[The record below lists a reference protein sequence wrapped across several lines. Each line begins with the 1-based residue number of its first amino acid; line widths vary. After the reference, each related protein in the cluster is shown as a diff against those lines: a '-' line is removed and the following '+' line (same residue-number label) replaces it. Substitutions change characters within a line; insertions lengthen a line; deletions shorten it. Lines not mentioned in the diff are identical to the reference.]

1 MSARR
6 VVAVGLGPAGADLV
20 LPAARR
26 EIERI
31 PIRYARTTRH
41 PAIDDLLA
49 DGVEL
54 TGLDDHYE
62 RGADLDAVYT
72 SIADTLMSA
81 AAQHGEICYLV
92 PGSPAVAERTVA
104 LLREREVELVVVP
117 GLSFVDLAWSRLGVD
132 PMEGARVI
140 DGHAF
145 RVEAAGA
152 AGPLLV
158 AQCDS
163 RFVLS
168 DVKLSLLEVL
178 EAEHRVTVLQR
189 LGRDDERVFAVELA
203 ELDRSFEPDHLT
215 SVFVDLGGA
224 ALAGELVRLVGVVE
238 RLRGPGGCPWD
249 QKQTHHSLAR
259 HLIEEAYEVVE
270 AIEALPPEAPGG
282 EVEVAPERYAAL
294 EDELGDLLFEVVI
307 HSVLAN
313 EAGAF
318 TMADVSRTVHDKLI
332 RRHPHVFGTVDVADA
347 DEVVANWEQIKKAEK
362 GGGSLVADITAS
374 LPSLIYTHKLF
385 RKAAAVGL
393 EPGGDDAQRRL
404 VEAAE
409 ALAAGPADPEAAL
422 GEVLARAVA
431 LAASSGLDAESALRG
446 WAGRFRDRFL
456 TMERLAG
463 ERSVELATA
472 SSDLVAAL
480 WEDAGHPPDPA

>member
-1 MSARR
+1 MTPAR
-6 VVAVGLGPAGADLV
+6 VVAVGLGPAGIDLI

-31 PIRYARTTRH
+31 PHRFARTLRH
-41 PAIDDLLA
+41 PAIDELRA
-49 DGVEL
+49 EGVEL
-54 TGLDDHYE
+54 AGLDEHYE
-62 RGADLDAVYT
+62 RGPDLDAVYA
-72 SIADTLMSA
+72 SIVDTLA
-81 AAQHGEICYLV
+81 AAAGRYGEVCYLV

-104 LLREREVELVVVP
+104 QLRDRDVELVVVP
-117 GLSFVDLAWSRLGVD
+117 GLSFVDLAWARLGVD
-132 PMEGARVI
+132 PMAGARVL

-152 AGPLLV
+152 SGPLLV

-168 DVKLSLLEVL
+168 DVKLSLLEVVD
-178 EAEHRVTVLQR
+178 ADRPVTVLQR
-189 LGRDDERVFAVELA
+189 LGRADERVFDVVLS

-215 SVFVDLGGA
+215 SVFVDLGG
-224 ALAGELVRLVGVVE
+224 LDVSGEFARLVAVVE

-249 QKQTHHSLAR
+249 AKQTHHSLAR

-270 AIEALPPEAPGG
+270 AVEALPPEAPGDT
-282 EVEVAPERYAAL
+282 EVPPERYAAL

-307 HSVLAN
+307 HSVLAA

-318 TMADVSRTVHDKLI
+318 TVADVNRRVHDKLI
-332 RRHPHVFGTVDVADA
+332 RRHPHVFGTVEVTGA

-362 GGGSLVADITAS
+362 GGGSLVDEITAS
-374 LPSLIYTHKLF
+374 LPALLYAHKLF

-393 EPGGDDAQRRL
+393 EPEGAHARLRL

-409 ALAAGPADPEAAL
+409 VLVADPADPEGAL
-422 GEVLARAVA
+422 GEVLARAA
-431 LAASSGLDAESALRG
+431 ELAASSGLDAESALRG

-456 TMERLAG
+456 AMERLAA
-463 ERSVELATA
+463 ERSVDLVTA
-472 SSDLVAAL
+472 SGEVVAAL
-480 WEDAGHPPDPA
+480 WDDAGDMGSA

>member
-1 MSARR
+1 MTPAR
-6 VVAVGLGPAGADLV
+6 VVAVGLGPAGIDLI

-31 PIRYARTTRH
+31 PHRFARTLRH
-41 PAIDDLLA
+41 PAIDELRA
-49 DGVEL
+49 EGVEL

-62 RGADLDAVYT
+62 RGPDLDAVYA
-72 SIADTLMSA
+72 SIVDTLVA
-81 AAQHGEICYLV
+81 AAGRYGEVCFLV

-104 LLREREVELVVVP
+104 LLRDRDVELVVVP
-117 GLSFVDLAWSRLGVD
+117 GLSFVDLAWARLGVD
-132 PMEGARVI
+132 PMAGARVV

-145 RVEAAGA
+145 RVESAGA
-152 AGPLLV
+152 SGPLLV

-168 DVKLSLLEVL
+168 EVKLSLLEVV
-178 EAEHRVTVLQR
+178 EAERAVTVVQR
-189 LGRDDERVFAVELA
+189 LGRDDEHVFEVALA

-215 SVFVDLGGA
+215 SVFVDLGG
-224 ALAGELVRLVGVVE
+224 LEVSGEFARLVGVVE

-259 HLIEEAYEVVE
+259 HVIEEAYEVVE

-282 EVEVAPERYAAL
+282 DAEVPAERYAAL

-307 HSVLAN
+307 HSVLAA

-318 TMADVSRTVHDKLI
+318 DIAGVNRRVHDKLI
-332 RRHPHVFGTVDVADA
+332 RRHPHVFGTVEVAGA

-362 GGGSLVADITAS
+362 GGGSLVADVTAS
-374 LPSLIYTHKLF
+374 LPSLLYAHKLV

-393 EPGGDDAQRRL
+393 EPDGADARRRL

-409 ALAAGPADPEAAL
+409 ALAASPDDVEGAL
-422 GEVLARAVA
+422 GEVLARAVE
-431 LAASSGLDAESALRG
+431 LAASSGIDAESALRG
-446 WAGRFRDRFL
+446 WAGRFRGRFL
-456 TMERLAG
+456 AMERLAA
-463 ERSVELATA
+463 ERSVDLATA
-472 SSDLVAAL
+472 PRDTVIAL
-480 WEDAGHPPDPA
+480 WDAAATGGA

>member
-1 MSARR
+1 MTPKR
-6 VVAVGLGPAGADLV
+6 VVAVGLGPAGIDLI
-20 LPAARR
+20 LPVALR

-31 PIRYARTTRH
+31 PHRFARTLRH
-41 PAIDDLLA
+41 PAIEELRA
-49 DGVEL
+49 GGVEL
-54 TGLDDHYE
+54 TGLDEHYE
-62 RGADLDAVYT
+62 RGPDLDAVYT
-72 SIADTLMSA
+72 SIVDTLVDA
-81 AAQHGEICYLV
+81 TERHGEVCYLV

-104 LLREREVELVVVP
+104 LLRDREVELVVVP
-117 GLSFVDLAWSRLGVD
+117 GLSFVDLAWARLGVD
-132 PMEGARVI
+132 PMAGARVV

-152 AGPLLV
+152 SGPLLV

-168 DVKLSLLEVL
+168 DVKLSLLEVVD
-178 EAEHRVTVLQR
+178 ADQPVTVLQR
-189 LGRDDERVFAVELA
+189 LGRADEQVFDVVLA

-215 SVFVDLGGA
+215 SVYVDLGG
-224 ALAGELVRLVGVVE
+224 LDVSGEFARLVAVVE

-249 QKQTHHSLAR
+249 AKQTHHSLAR

-282 EVEVAPERYAAL
+282 DTEPPPERYAAL

-307 HSVLAN
+307 HSVLAA

-318 TMADVSRTVHDKLI
+318 TVADVNRRVHDKLI
-332 RRHPHVFGTVDVADA
+332 RRHPHVFGTVEVAGA
-347 DEVVANWEQIKKAEK
+347 DEVVSNWEQIKKAEK
-362 GGGSLVADITAS
+362 GGGSLVAEITAS
-374 LPSLIYTHKLF
+374 LPSLLYAHKLF

-393 EPGGDDAQRRL
+393 EPEGAHARLRL

-409 ALAAGPADPEAAL
+409 ALVAEPADPEGAL
-422 GEVLARAVA
+422 GEVLARAVE

-456 TMERLAG
+456 AMERLAD
-463 ERSVELATA
+463 ERSVDLATA
-472 SSDLVAAL
+472 SREVAAAL
-480 WEDAGHPPDPA
+480 WDDAGDTGSA